1 MRPRPTARS
10 VTRCRYR
17 RTTSKRARRPVRC
30 PRCRRKPRRS
40 CTPEVARQGRG
51 RAAPVPARRAHVG
64 RWTPPAAAQVEER
77 EGSVVCLSR
86 GLVRSVG
93 CVHYGVWPE
102 LSIRKRGFRGIELRY
117 INYPLSPQL
126 GELVIVS
133 LISSRSTAIDR
144 RLQPDCSVL
153 ELRVRVACCRAAEWQ
168 RSLPAA

>member
-1 MRPRPTARS
+1 M
-10 VTRCRYR
+10 
-17 RTTSKRARRPVRC
+17 VR
-30 PRCRRKPRRS
+30 
-40 CTPEVARQGRG
+40 
-51 RAAPVPARRAHVG
+51 VG

-77 EGSVVCLSR
+77 EATLGSVVCLSR

-153 ELRVRVACCRAAEWQ
+153 FELRVRVAQCSNTQASAGIR
-168 RSLPAA
+168 